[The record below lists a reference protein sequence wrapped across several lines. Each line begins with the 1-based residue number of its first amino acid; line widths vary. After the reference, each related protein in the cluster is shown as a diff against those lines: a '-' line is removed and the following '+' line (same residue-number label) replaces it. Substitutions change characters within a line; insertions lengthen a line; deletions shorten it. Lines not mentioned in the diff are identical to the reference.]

1 MKFDPSKYQLL
12 QEQKI
17 DEIKSQGFLL
27 KHIKTG
33 ARIVVL
39 ENEDDN
45 KVFYVGFRTP
55 PKDNTGVPHI
65 LEHSV
70 LCGSEKYPV
79 KEPFVELAKGS
90 LNTFLNA
97 MTYPDKT
104 VYPVAS
110 CNDKDFKN
118 IMDVYLDAVFN
129 PKIYDRQEIF
139 LQEGWHYELDSPE
152 GELTY
157 NGVVYNEMKGAFSS
171 PDDVISRY
179 CLNSLYPETSYGME
193 SGGDPD
199 YIPTL
204 TYEAFKGFHKS
215 LYHPSNSYIYL
226 YGNCD
231 MEERLEYLDKEYL
244 SRYDYLQV
252 DSEVKTQKPFEASKR
267 VQVDY
272 SVSEEEN
279 PEGKAYFAYNVA
291 METSLNKELCTSFQI
306 LDYAL
311 ISAPGAPVKQALINA
326 GLGDDVYSVFEPG
339 IKQPMFSIVVKN
351 ADINREQEFIDI
363 IKNTLK
369 NLVEKGINRD
379 TLTAGINANEFT
391 YREADFGRFPK
402 GLMYGLNLLDSWLYD
417 DVKPFVYL
425 EMNETFQFM
434 KDKLN
439 SNYYEDLVEK
449 YLLNNAHS
457 SVVVLNP
464 VVNLT
469 SIKENEIKAR
479 LKAYKDS
486 LSEKEIDELIK
497 NTRALKEYQKTKSTP
512 EELSTIPMLGREDI
526 GKDIQPLFNDIE
538 EINGVEVDNH
548 DIYTNGI
555 GYLNLLFDIENIADE
570 DIPYV
575 GLLGVVMGYMDTNK
589 HTYEE
594 ISNEIDIH
602 TGGIYSEFSTYERV
616 DMPGV
621 SAKSCIKC
629 KAFLWEMPKAM
640 ELINE
645 MIFESPY
652 NDHKRLKEIL
662 AEIKSRLQSRFISS
676 GHVVARTACMAQFS
690 MASKYSSLTNGIPYY
705 NFIVDLYE
713 NFETKKDEITKKLL
727 EVTNKIFVKDR
738 LFVSFTGTKEDYNNF
753 KPELTRFIE
762 ALPKGGYKAAAR
774 SLVLEKCNTGYKTAS
789 MVNYVARCGSF
800 SKAGYEYEPALKV
813 LSTIMSYD
821 YLWDNIRVLGGAYGC
836 SSGYTINGVGY
847 FVSYRDPNVA
857 ATNKVYEKAVDF
869 VKNFDGDDE
878 DMTRYILGTFGEIDA
893 PMNPAAKGNRSLD
906 CYLRGVD
913 EARLTD
919 NRFKML
925 NTYQKDIRALAPII
939 EAIIS
944 EDYLCVIGNSDKI
957 TSEQE
962 IFDKVVN
969 LV

>member
-1 MKFDPSKYQLL
+1 MKFDPSKYELVQHS
-12 QEQKI
+12 EI
-17 DEIKSQGFLL
+17 DEIKSQGYLL

-33 ARIVVL
+33 ARVVVL
-39 ENEDDN
+39 SNEDDN

-55 PKDNTGVPHI
+55 PMDNTGVPHI

-70 LCGSEKYPV
+70 LCGSDKYPV

-129 PKIYDRQEIF
+129 PKIYDRKEIF
-139 LQEGWHYELDSPE
+139 LQEGWHYELESPE

-179 CLNSLYPETSYGME
+179 CLNSLYPDTSYGME

-199 YIPTL
+199 YIPSL

-231 MEERLEYLDKEYL
+231 MQERLEYLDKEYL
-244 SRYDYLQV
+244 SHYDFLEV
-252 DSEVKTQKPFEASKR
+252 NSEVKSQTAFDEPRR
-267 VQVDY
+267 VEVDY
-272 SVSEEEN
+272 SVSEEEGTEN
-279 PEGKAYFAYNVA
+279 KAYFACNF
-291 METSLNKELCTSFQI
+291 SLGTAADKELCNAFQI

-311 ISAPGAPVKQALINA
+311 SAPGAPFKQTLIDA
-326 GLGDDVYSVFEPG
+326 GLGEDVYTYFEPG
-339 IKQPMFSIVVKN
+339 IKQPMFSIVAKN
-351 ADINREQEFIDI
+351 VAKEREGEFVELV
-363 IKNTLK
+363 KNTLQ
-369 NLVEKGINRD
+369 NIADKGLNKL
-379 TLTAGINANEFT
+379 TLTAGINATEFS
-391 YREADFGRFPK
+391 YREADFGRLPK
-402 GLMYGLNLLDSWLYD
+402 GLMYGLNILESWLYD
-417 DVKPFVYL
+417 DNEPFLYL
-425 EMNETFQFM
+425 KMNETFKFL
-434 KDKLN
+434 KEKLEGR
-439 SNYYEDLVEK
+439 YFEDLIQK
-449 YLLNNAHS
+449 YLLDNPHS
-457 SVVVLNP
+457 SIVVLNP

-469 SIKENEIKAR
+469 TIKEEQVKAK
-479 LKAYKDS
+479 LKAYKES
-486 LSEKEIDELIK
+486 LSTEEINELIEATK
-497 NTRALKEYQKTKSTP
+497 SLKEYQKAKSTP
-512 EELSTIPMLGREDI
+512 EEMATIPMLSREDI
-526 GKDIQPLFNDIE
+526 SKEIQPIYNSIE
-538 EINGVEVDNH
+538 EINGVVVDNH

-555 GYLNLLFDIENIADE
+555 GYLNLLFDIENIEDE

-575 GLLGVVMGYMDTNK
+575 GLLGVVMGYMDTKK

-602 TGGIYSEFSTYERV
+602 TGGIYSEFSTYERM

-629 KAFLWEMPKAM
+629 KAFLWELPQAM
-640 ELINE
+640 ELIRE

-652 NDHKRLKEIL
+652 SDHKRLKEIL
-662 AEIKSRLQSRFISS
+662 AEIKARLQSRFISS
-676 GHVVARTACMAQFS
+676 GHVVARTDCMAQFS

-713 NFETKKDEITKKLL
+713 NFETKKDVIIAKLVEI
-727 EVTNKIFVKDR
+727 TNKIFVKDR
-738 LFVSFTGTKEDYNNF
+738 LFVSFTGAKADYEKF
-753 KPELTRFIE
+753 KPVLTKFIE
-762 ALPKGGYKAAAR
+762 TLPDGGYEPATR
-774 SLVLEKCNTGYKTAS
+774 NIELVKNKTGYKTSS

-800 SKAGYEYEPALKV
+800 KNGGFEYAPALKI

-857 ATNKVYEKAVDF
+857 ATNKVFENAVEF
-869 VKNFDGDDE
+869 VKNFDVDE
-878 DMTRYILGTFGEIDA
+878 DDMTRYILGTFGEIDA

-913 EARLTD
+913 ENYLTNNRL
-919 NRFKML
+919 KML
-925 NTYQKDIRALAPII
+925 NTYSEDIRALEPII
-939 EAIIS
+939 KAIID
-944 EDYLCVIGNSDKI
+944 EDYLCVVGNSDKI
-957 TSEQE
+957 TSEE
-962 IFDKVVN
+962 NIFDRTVN
-969 LV
+969 LI

>member
-1 MKFDPSKYQLL
+1 MKFDSSKYELL
-12 QEQKI
+12 QEQEI

-27 KHIKTG
+27 RHIKTG

-55 PKDNTGVPHI
+55 PMDDTGVPHI

-70 LCGSEKYPV
+70 LCGSKKYPV
-79 KEPFVELAKGS
+79 KEPFVELVKGS

-179 CLNSLYPETSYGME
+179 CLNSLYPDTSYGTE

-231 MEERLEYLDKEYL
+231 MEERLEYLDREYL
-244 SRYDYLQV
+244 SSYDYLEV
-252 DSEVKTQKPFEASKR
+252 DSEVKAQEPFKEPRR
-267 VQVDY
+267 VEVDY
-272 SVSEEEN
+272 SVSEDEELEN
-279 PEGKAYFAYNVA
+279 KAYFAYNFSLG
-291 METSLNKELCTSFQI
+291 TSLDKELCNAFQI

-311 ISAPGAPVKQALINA
+311 SAPGAPLKQALIDA
-326 GLGDDVYSVFEPG
+326 GLGEDVYSVFDGG
-339 IKQPMFSIVVKN
+339 IKQPMFSIIAKN
-351 ADINREQEFIDI
+351 VNKNREQEFVDV
-363 IKNTLK
+363 IKTTLK
-369 NLVEKGINRD
+369 NLVDNGLNKA
-379 TLTAGINANEFT
+379 TLTAGINATEFS
-391 YREADFGRFPK
+391 YREADFGRIPK
-402 GLMYGLNLLDSWLYD
+402 GLMYGLNMLESWLFD
-417 DVKPFVYL
+417 DNEPFLYL
-425 EMNETFQFM
+425 KMNETFKFL
-434 KDKLN
+434 KEKLEGR
-439 SNYYEDLVEK
+439 YFEDLIQK
-449 YLLNNAHS
+449 YLLDNPHS
-457 SVVVLNP
+457 SIVVLNP

-469 SIKENEIKAR
+469 TIKEEQVKAK
-479 LKAYKDS
+479 LKAYKEN
-486 LSEKEIDELIK
+486 LSTEEINALIEATK
-497 NTRALKEYQKTKSTP
+497 SLKEYQKAKSTP
-512 EELSTIPMLGREDI
+512 EEMATIPMLSREDI
-526 GKDIQPLFNDIE
+526 SKEIQPLYNSIE
-538 EINGVEVDNH
+538 KLNGVEVDNH

-555 GYLNLLFDIENIADE
+555 GYLNLLFDIENIEDE

-575 GLLGVVMGYMDTNK
+575 GLLSVVMGYMDTTK

-602 TGGIYSEFSTYERV
+602 TGGIFSDFATFERV
-616 DMPGV
+616 DEQGV
-621 SAKSCIKC
+621 RAKSCIKC

-640 ELINE
+640 ELIRE
-645 MIFESPY
+645 MIFDSPY
-652 NDHKRLKEIL
+652 NDHKRLKEVL
-662 AEIKSRLQSRFISS
+662 MEIKLRLQSRFVSS
-676 GHVVARTACMAQFS
+676 GHVVARTDCMAQFS

-705 NFIVDLYE
+705 NFIMDLCE
-713 NFETKKDEITKKLL
+713 NFDSKKDEITKKLV
-727 EVTNKIFVKDR
+727 EITNKIYVKDR
-738 LFVSFTGTKEDYNNF
+738 LFVSFIGAKEDYDNF
-753 KPELTRFIE
+753 KPELIKFID
-762 ALPKGGYKAAAR
+762 ALPVGGFEPAVRNLELVKA
-774 SLVLEKCNTGYKTAS
+774 KTGYKTTS

-800 SKAGYEYEPALKV
+800 GKAGYEYAPALKI

-821 YLWDNIRVLGGAYGC
+821 YLWDNVRVLGGAYGC

-857 ATNKVYEKAVDF
+857 VTNKVFEDAVEY
-869 VKNFDGDDE
+869 VRSFDADE
-878 DMTRYILGTFGEIDA
+878 EAMTKYILGTFGEIDT
-893 PMNPAAKGNRSLD
+893 PMNPSAKGSRSLD

-913 EARLTD
+913 EKRLTD
-919 NRFKML
+919 NRLAML
-925 NTYQKDIRALAPII
+925 NTYKEDIRALTPII
-939 EAIIS
+939 EAIINA
-944 EDYLCVIGNSDKI
+944 EYLCVIGNSDKI
-957 TSEQE
+957 TSEQD

>member
-1 MKFDPSKYQLL
+1 MKFDSSKYELL
-12 QEQKI
+12 QEQEI

-27 KHIKTG
+27 RHIKTG

-55 PKDNTGVPHI
+55 PMDNTGVPHI

-70 LCGSEKYPV
+70 LCGSDKYPV

-129 PKIYDRQEIF
+129 PKIYEREEIF

-179 CLNSLYPETSYGME
+179 CLNSLYPDTSYGME

-199 YIPTL
+199 YIPSL
-204 TYEAFKGFHKS
+204 TYEAFKGFHKR

-231 MEERLEYLDKEYL
+231 MQERLEYLDKEYL
-244 SRYDYLQV
+244 SHYDFLEV
-252 DSEVKTQKPFEASKR
+252 NSEVKSQKAFDEPKR
-267 VQVDY
+267 VEVDY
-272 SVSEEEN
+272 SVSEEEGTIN
-279 PEGKAYFAYNVA
+279 KSYFACNF
-291 METSLNKELCTSFQI
+291 SLGTAADKELCNAFQI

-311 ISAPGAPVKQALINA
+311 SAPGAPFKQTLIDA
-326 GLGDDVYSVFEPG
+326 GLGEDVYTYFEPG
-339 IKQPMFSIVVKN
+339 IKQPMFSIVAKN
-351 ADINREQEFIDI
+351 VAKEREEEFVEMV
-363 IKNTLK
+363 KNTLQ
-369 NLVEKGINRD
+369 NIADKGLNKL
-379 TLTAGINANEFT
+379 TLTAGINATEFS
-391 YREADFGRFPK
+391 YREADFGRIPK
-402 GLMYGLNLLDSWLYD
+402 GLMYGLNILESWLYD
-417 DVKPFVYL
+417 DNEPFLYL
-425 EMNETFQFM
+425 KMNETFKFL
-434 KDKLN
+434 KEKLEGR
-439 SNYYEDLVEK
+439 YFEDLIQK
-449 YLLNNAHS
+449 YLLDNPHS
-457 SVVVLNP
+457 SIVVLNP

-469 SIKENEIKAR
+469 TIKEEQVKAKLR
-479 LKAYKDS
+479 AYKES
-486 LSEKEIDELIK
+486 LSTEEINELIEATK
-497 NTRALKEYQKTKSTP
+497 SLKEYQKAKSTP
-512 EELSTIPMLGREDI
+512 EEMATIPMLSREDI
-526 GKDIQPLFNDIE
+526 SKEIQPLYNSIE
-538 EINGVEVDNH
+538 EINGVVVDNH

-555 GYLNLLFDIENIADE
+555 GYLNLLFDIENIEDE

-575 GLLGVVMGYMDTNK
+575 GLLGVVMGYMDTTK

-602 TGGIYSEFSTYERV
+602 TGGIYSEFSTYEKINV
-616 DMPGV
+616 PGV

-629 KAFLWEMPKAM
+629 KAFLWEMPNAM
-640 ELINE
+640 ELIRE

-652 NDHKRLKEIL
+652 SDHKRLKEIL
-662 AEIKSRLQSRFISS
+662 AEIKARLQSRFISS
-676 GHVVARTACMAQFS
+676 GHVVARTDCMAQFS

-713 NFETKKDEITKKLL
+713 NFEKQKDAITAKLI

-738 LFVSFTGTKEDYNNF
+738 LFVSFTGAKADYENF
-753 KPELTRFIE
+753 KPVLTKFIE
-762 ALPKGGYKAAAR
+762 TLPDGGYEPATR
-774 SLVLEKCNTGYKTAS
+774 NIELVKNKTGYKTSS

-800 SKAGYEYEPALKV
+800 KNGGFEYAPALKI

-847 FVSYRDPNVA
+847 FVSYRDPNVV
-857 ATNKVYEKAVDF
+857 ATNKVFENAVEF
-869 VKNFDGDDE
+869 VKNFDADE
-878 DMTRYILGTFGEIDA
+878 DDMTRYILGTFGEIDA

-906 CYLRGVD
+906 CYLRNVD
-913 EARLTD
+913 EKYLTN
-919 NRFKML
+919 NRIKML
-925 NTYQKDIRALAPII
+925 NTYSEDIRALAPII
-939 EAIIS
+939 KAVID

-957 TSEQE
+957 SSEE
-962 IFDKVVN
+962 NIFDRTVN
-969 LV
+969 LI